1 MHEVLQPLTGH
12 QALPA
17 LARDL
22 ALLPLAVG
30 GLGLQSLAR
39 RRGCPPLQGA
49 WQACLAGVC
58 SELGLLSLGAFQQ
71 ACPAAWGQA
80 EGAGRALL
88 VRGTD
93 WLHAA
98 AEPRAKAQRA
108 LAAPEQHARRQR
120 LLGALPP
127 NQAAQLRSASGKG
140 AGSWLLPPTEE
151 DHVLADAHYLPALAL
166 RLQLPRPAAASATC
180 LRRRE
185 DGALCGAD
193 LGATPGHCLGCHV
206 GGGTTQRH
214 DGVRDWLAGWLR
226 ARGATGVGTEQ
237 FVPAWDR
244 ARADGSVEA
253 ARLDV
258 VYADPAAGVSYVD
271 VVVTDA
277 ALGADTPA
285 GRSRAVRDGAAAAAA
300 EERKHRRYP
309 GRALT
314 AFALE
319 ALGRAGT
326 EAQALLRTWA
336 RGDAAVLAAAR
347 QGLAATLQRG
357 NAEAYRSACLA
368 ARGATRRQ
376 AGGAE
381 PAARRARAS

>member
-1 MHEVLQPLTGH
+1 M
-12 QALPA
+12 
-17 LARDL
+17 
-22 ALLPLAVG
+22 
-30 GLGLQSLAR
+30 
-39 RRGCPPLQGA
+39 
-49 WQACLAGVC
+49 
-58 SELGLLSLGAFQQ
+58 
-71 ACPAAWGQA
+71 
-80 EGAGRALL
+80 
-88 VRGTD
+88 
-93 WLHAA
+93 
-98 AEPRAKAQRA
+98 
-108 LAAPEQHARRQR
+108 
-120 LLGALPP
+120 
-127 NQAAQLRSASGKG
+127 
-140 AGSWLLPPTEE
+140 PPTEE
-151 DHVLADAHYLPALAL
+151 DHVLADAHFLPALAL
-166 RLQLPRPAAASATC
+166 RLQLPLPAAASATC

-185 DGALCGAD
+185 DGTRCGVD
-193 LGATPGHCLGCHV
+193 LAATPGHCLGCHV

-226 ARGATGVGTEQ
+226 ARGATGVDTEQ

-244 ARADGSVEA
+244 VRADGTVEA

-258 VYADPAAGVSYVD
+258 AFTDPTAGATYVD

-277 ALGADTPA
+277 ALGAGTPA

-319 ALGRAGT
+319 ALGRAGP